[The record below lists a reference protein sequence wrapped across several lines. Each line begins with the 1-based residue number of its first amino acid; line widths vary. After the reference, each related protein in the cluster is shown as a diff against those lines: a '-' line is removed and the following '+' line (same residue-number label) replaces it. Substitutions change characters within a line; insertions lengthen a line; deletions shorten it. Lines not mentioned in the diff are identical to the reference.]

1 MKITPIVST
10 VETETIGTRP
20 HEWIDD
26 DQDYL
31 VDFEQEIRDYHEP
44 PGETI
49 VRRAR
54 V

>member
-10 VETETIGTRP
+10 VETETIG
-20 HEWIDD
+20 IDD